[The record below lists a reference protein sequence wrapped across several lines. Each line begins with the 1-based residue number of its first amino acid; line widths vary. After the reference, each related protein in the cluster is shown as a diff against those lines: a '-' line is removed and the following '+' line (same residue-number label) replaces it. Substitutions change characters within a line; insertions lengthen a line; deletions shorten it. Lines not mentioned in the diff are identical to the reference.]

1 MGSQP
6 TSQVKWD
13 IQLLK
18 HCSPLHPHPP
28 SPLYSG
34 TGKTWSA
41 KQLCYCMA
49 AALLK
54 DDTPNRIPI
63 FISAQELAR
72 MMRGKKRM
80 KGNLIQKYI
89 INSSHGGRNGVQEML
104 LGAYKKRTAV
114 LILDGLVRET
124 RHCFI

>member
-1 MGSQP
+1 
-6 TSQVKWD
+6 
-13 IQLLK
+13 
-18 HCSPLHPHPP
+18 
-28 SPLYSG
+28 
-34 TGKTWSA
+34 
-41 KQLCYCMA
+41 MA
-49 AALLK
+49 AALLE
-54 DDTPNRIPI
+54 DAAPIRVPI

-72 MMRGKKRM
+72 MMRGNQET

-124 RHCFI
+124 RHYSI